1 MIRVLQI
8 LLALVWLGITVLAV
22 LDEGTLSFR
31 FPFIIVSF
39 ALGAVM
45 FCEYQD
51 KDER

>member
-8 LLALVWLGITVLAV
+8 LLAMIWLGITVLAV

-31 FPFIIVSF
+31 LPFIIVSF

-45 FCEYQD
+45 FCEYLD